1 MTIRIYPSRLPGEP
15 LETHEHGEMTIRD
28 WMVKNVD
35 EFSDNAA
42 HPIAIEV
49 FGISVHPKKWCEW
62 VIRPDCDVRIYP
74 TPYGIEIGIGAW
86 IAIGISVAAA
96 AYSIFFAGKAV
107 SGGGYSNSTG
117 TSLDVNPA
125 KANQAKLGDPIRE
138 VFGRYR
144 IYPDYVVQP
153 VSRFDKD
160 DPTIMNVEMLV
171 CLGAGR
177 FSFSDGDIRIGSTP
191 VSSLGDGF
199 DYTTYQPGEN
209 VAGDSRSENW
219 FSSTEV
225 GGTSSGSGLDMAQT
239 APESDDIIADS
250 MTVSGSTVTFT
261 GLKKGNNDDAS
272 GANALPDSWLEG
284 TIVELKVPANF
295 MVTEAS
301 GRSVFS
307 SDTLTEI
314 VPQSGMPVTLSFGY
328 VDYDLFIASYAASQP
343 AIPGTGGSTASVQAS
358 AAPSTYDF
366 SDTPETFA
374 LTWRGVTYSISLIAD
389 YLNMSGLLAEISSA
403 LTGSGLVASDNG
415 GTVLISERSSPF
427 AGGAITTS
435 PLPVSV
441 FGDSPVYASG
451 SASTGGSAAVTASIT
466 LAYGSATGTAFTGIP
481 SGSQRISVG
490 HKGSEYKV
498 TEVDG
503 TTATVNRLI
512 DGVLDESW
520 GGFTSRTM
528 VDYQA
533 TGVNDSDRWMG
544 PFLACPENEV
554 CDRFEINFF
563 FPSGICG
570 FNNSGDKENRSVKW
584 EIQYRVYGSGGGW
597 TSKAGEYNKR
607 NINGLGFTEVIT
619 LSAPGLVEVRC
630 RRTNEQGESNSRDS
644 MFWQALRG
652 RLLTRPSSYP
662 DVTLMAVTV
671 ETGGKLAAQSDRR
684 VNVVATREYDSGTGR
699 TISGALMHV
708 GRSLGLD
715 MDAETIA
722 SLETAYWTPENAWFD
737 YATTDSVSA
746 LEIMQKITNAGK
758 SYFLL
763 SDGLASVGREG
774 IKPWTGVIT
783 PHEMTEE
790 LQTAFSAP
798 SDDDYDGVDVTYI
811 NGTTWAEET
820 LQCRTSDN
828 PTPVKIEDY
837 TLDGV
842 LDQDQAY
849 QIGMRRLMKY
859 LRQRLSFT
867 ASTELDALCYNV
879 GDRVVLTDDIPGNKT
894 ISCLVEE
901 MEIVGDSVIFT
912 VTEPLDWSFSNPRA
926 LIRYQDG
933 SASSLMMVT
942 EAGHY
947 QLSVPYIAAFDDI
960 DLSTASIEP
969 IRLVFCEST
978 SVGYDAIISE
988 ISPQSDGTC
997 QLTAKEYK
1005 EIFYSHDN
1013 SHYPGDISF
1022 N

>member
-1 MTIRIYPSRLPGEP
+1 MTISIYPSHLPGEP
-15 LETHEHGEMTIRD
+15 LETHEHGTTTLHQ
-28 WMVKNVD
+28 WMMSNVD
-35 EFSDNAA
+35 GYSERGSHPIAACVDGYQLPCEEWAA
-42 HPIAIEV
+42 HPIDKN
-49 FGISVHPKKWCEW
+49 S
-62 VIRPDCDVRIYP
+62 DVRIYP
-74 TPYGIEIGIGAW
+74 VPYEPVTLAW
-86 IAIGISVAAA
+86 AAVAIAVAAA
-96 AYSIFFAGKAV
+96 AYAIYAARGIS
-107 SGGGYSNSTG
+107 SGGYSNSTG
-117 TSLDVNPA
+117 ASLELNPA

-191 VSSLGDGF
+191 VSSLGEGF

-250 MTVSGSTVTFT
+250 MTISGASVTFT
-261 GLKKGNNDDAS
+261 GLKSGSSSSSGN
-272 GANALPDSWLEG
+272 NALPKSWIEG
-284 TIVELKVPANF
+284 TTVELKTPASF
-295 MVTEAS
+295 MITESS
-301 GRSVFS
+301 GHSVLA
-307 SDTLTEI
+307 SDTLAEI
-314 VPQSGMPVTLSFGY
+314 LPHPGMAITVSFGY
-328 VDYDLFIASYAASQP
+328 ADYDLFIATYTASQP
-343 AIPGTGGSTASVQAS
+343 AVPGTGGSTASVQAG

-374 LTWRGVTYSISLIAD
+374 LTWRGVTYSVSLIAD

-435 PLPVSV
+435 SLPVSI
-441 FGDSPVYASG
+441 FGDAPVYTSG

-481 SGSQRISVG
+481 SGSQRISVS
-490 HKGSEYKV
+490 HKDSEYKV

-503 TTATVNRLI
+503 TTATVKRLI
-512 DGVLDESW
+512 NGVIDESW

-544 PFLACPENEV
+544 PFLACPENDV

-570 FNNSGDKENRSVKW
+570 FNNSGDKENRTVKW

-630 RRTNEQGESNSRDS
+630 RRTNEQGESNSRDT

-652 RLLTRPSSYP
+652 RLLTRPLSYP

-774 IKPWTGVIT
+774 IKPWTGGIT

-894 ISCLVEE
+894 ISCLVEK

-912 VTEPLDWSFSNPRA
+912 VTEPLDWSFANPRV

-942 EAGHY
+942 ERCCCFTWRQMTNAN
-947 QLSVPYIAAFDDI
+947 
-960 DLSTASIEP
+960 E
-969 IRLVFCEST
+969 
-978 SVGYDAIISE
+978 
-988 ISPQSDGTC
+988 DGR
-997 QLTAKEYK
+997 E
-1005 EIFYSHDN
+1005 
-1013 SHYPGDISF
+1013 
-1022 N
+1022 